1 MKKSKRIFIL
11 VFIGVLLMV
20 SSFESREIR
29 AEEFVDIEL
38 EEIGYRYMMES
49 YDTGFIGYGKV
60 KKPINMYDENIA
72 FCIDPYKTYS
82 NEKFIMRDDIDEII
96 IEFKEGKINK
106 KVSIDYINKIIY
118 HGWDNSEHS
127 DNDYALTQLA
137 IWDYI
142 YEETIG
148 SYRVFEPY
156 KSIEW
161 DIEDVRNIQKKANMH
176 DEKPEVYYNDE
187 KIDGKLIKV
196 RDNEV
201 FVIEVKN
208 INEEYL
214 IEQLMDIDIKGLEL
228 SYYGSGFIL
237 GQIDQDYVDGNA
249 IALDKWDGLEGDFN
263 IFIPIDNKQ
272 KMMSRGDVPNY
283 KTEFKIDR
291 LIEYGGFKIIKK
303 DENGK
308 SLSGM
313 IFNLYDENGV
323 FVESLITNTRGEAK
337 SSKLPYGKYIIEEVY
352 QEGFIPL
359 ESFEFVIDK
368 DSVETINIVNKYAN
382 GQVSIRKIDSVSKGP
397 IAKVKFGIYRQEDQM
412 LMETITT
419 NSQGL
424 ATSKKLDFGFYY
436 LKEIDSPA
444 IYEDNPNTYSF
455 EISEASKNVEMQ
467 IENTKKEGEIVP
479 PEGPKKLRI
488 VKKDLETNEVLADV
502 SFGIYNSKG
511 ELIETVKTDK
521 NGIAITSKKLNNI
534 VYTIKEEISPKGYY
548 PIENIKVRLDE
559 PSFVET
565 KGNEKIYEQVIA
577 NKKTSF
583 RITKTDDK
591 GNILSGAKLRLV
603 DSTGKEVVKDWI
615 SDQKPHELRGLEVG
629 KKYILQE
636 LEAVDGYIK
645 VDDQELIVKSDKE
658 NELYLVNET
667 IKTKIIK
674 LDEKTNQPLKDVVFN
689 LETAE
694 GEKLKFKKTK
704 AIYTRDEEG
713 QEELKTDKNGEIVL
727 ETLETGKFYLVEKSP
742 NEYYENIGRV
752 EIIVAEKD
760 MVNPVII
767 RNDRI
772 NKFGKLIINKKDA
785 YTYEP
790 IKDVEI
796 RILDEDK
803 TELGIYATDDAGQI
817 SVELPY
823 GKYFYQE
830 LKVDKRYRLDS
841 REHEVSVDKEVVEKE
856 FLNESTFLKIIKEN
870 KEKERLKG
878 VKFNILDEN
887 DKVLLFTYEEDKDLY
902 ISDQYGE
909 IEGLVTNEEGE
920 IVVLRL
926 DKGSYKIEE
935 KESLPGYVMEEM
947 PKEIALEDK
956 QEVTIVNKKMS
967 DIENVP
973 GKKKDPPKKED
984 PKGPPPPPGGSGSQ
998 GSINTSQGKSQGMTT
1013 PKTGD
1018 KSILNYL
1025 VSLTISTFVL
1035 ASTKRRSK

>member
-29 AEEFVDIEL
+29 AEEITIYRYKIMCETELGEPISDAVISVSSNLDMSDSSDLVTDEYGVVLGETYEDVIYVKIKEIPGLSEYDYLKKIMFLEEESEIILSPIEENFGMINFEIRLKSNGKTVKEFEAIIVDEDNNILEELYTQNGLIETSKFDDGTYYVYYKFEEGIKEYIGVEEVEIEEKGVVLNGEIDVDIEV
-38 EEIGYRYMMES
+38 EIE
-49 YDTGFIGYGKV
+49 T
-60 KKPINMYDENIA
+60 
-72 FCIDPYKTYS
+72 
-82 NEKFIMRDDIDEII
+82 
-96 IEFKEGKINK
+96 
-106 KVSIDYINKIIY
+106 KII
-118 HGWDNSEHS
+118 
-127 DNDYALTQLA
+127 
-137 IWDYI
+137 
-142 YEETIG
+142 
-148 SYRVFEPY
+148 
-156 KSIEW
+156 
-161 DIEDVRNIQKKANMH
+161 
-176 DEKPEVYYNDE
+176 
-187 KIDGKLIKV
+187 
-196 RDNEV
+196 
-201 FVIEVKN
+201 
-208 INEEYL
+208 
-214 IEQLMDIDIKGLEL
+214 
-228 SYYGSGFIL
+228 
-237 GQIDQDYVDGNA
+237 
-249 IALDKWDGLEGDFN
+249 
-263 IFIPIDNKQ
+263 
-272 KMMSRGDVPNY
+272 
-283 KTEFKIDR
+283 
-291 LIEYGGFKIIKK
+291 KIIKK

-830 LKVDKRYRLDS
+830 LKVDKRYRLDP

-984 PKGPPPPPGGSGSQ
+984 PKGPPPPPGGAGSQ

-1018 KSILNYL
+1018 KSILNYI